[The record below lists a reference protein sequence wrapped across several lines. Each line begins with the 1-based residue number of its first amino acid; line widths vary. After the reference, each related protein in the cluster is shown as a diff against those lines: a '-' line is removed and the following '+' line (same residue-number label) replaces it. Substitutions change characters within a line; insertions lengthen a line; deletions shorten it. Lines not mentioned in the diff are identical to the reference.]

1 MSGLSVRL
9 LIDCPLSKSAR
20 AEVDAKY
27 PATSDLP

>member
-1 MSGLSVRL
+1 MSGLSVRF